1 MATRKK
7 GSSNNGRSTQQRA
20 RDERDRLAEQLSERA
35 DQLAGHAEDLADR
48 AQYMTMQADRRFRAA
63 VDRRPMTAI
72 WTSFGVG
79 VGLGLAVVA
88 LLPRERRSGWS
99 LDDLSGSLRHLG
111 DRVEAMGRSA
121 AHRASDYAHDLGD
134 RASHYAHDL
143 GDSASRR
150 TRDAAGFFGL

>member
-1 MATRKK
+1 MATRRK

-20 RDERDRLAEQLSERA
+20 QDERDRLAEQLSERA

-48 AQYMTMQADRRFRAA
+48 AQHMAMQADRRVRGA

-79 VGLGLAVVA
+79 LGLGLAVVA
-88 LLPRERRSGWS
+88 LMPRDRRSGWS

-111 DRVEAMGRSA
+111 ERVEAMGRSA
-121 AHRASDYAHDLGD
+121 TRQASGYAHDLGD
-134 RASHYAHDL
+134 RASGYAHDL

-150 TRDAAGFFGL
+150 AKDAAGLLGF